1 MINLLYYWRLE
12 CRFFTYNIKKGK
24 KSKNNLKFK
33 KKIFSK
39 NGYLVKENYLNENLI
54 NNLRSE
60 LKTIK
65 GYWAGDNFKSKGL
78 EFFKIKRNYKVLLY
92 SKRIT

>member
-1 MINLLYYWRLE
+1 MILHTIL
-12 CRFFTYNIKKGK
+12 KKRK
-24 KSKNNLKFK
+24 KKNNLKFREK
-33 KKIFSK
+33 KFFSK

-65 GYWAGDNFKSKGL
+65 SYWAGDNFKSK
-78 EFFKIKRNYKVLLY
+78 EF
-92 SKRIT
+92 RIFQK